1 MSPRLGLAKLAL
13 GHVRNKETASVAP
26 GWPSNLGNPKHG
38 ISAEAASRDDPLGGS
53 GRLLPPEPFVVNLP
67 NSEVEGVRVGL
78 FGVVRPIGDVEY
90 VEDRVCT
97 FAGEADWLAAGADE
111 DEFDLVG
118 DLTRSLDTFITQLPG
133 RFPAQILPGHRCCR
147 LVERVKL
154 ARDLEDDIHASE
166 AIRIPLSNRGCR
178 RRPTTGVFGL
188 SAWARNSPLPALGG
202 SHVHRNPPVALPPTV
217 PASELDEVVKGARVR
232 HIRGTQDGP
241 LVKVVRRR
249 NVFEG
254 PPEVRDEE

>member
-38 ISAEAASRDDPLGGS
+38 ISAEAASRDDPPGGS

-97 FAGEADWLAAGADE
+97 FASEPDWLGAGADE

-166 AIRIPLSNRGCR
+166 AIRIPP
-178 RRPTTGVFGL
+178 RP
-188 SAWARNSPLPALGG
+188 RM
-202 SHVHRNPPVALPPTV
+202 PT
-217 PASELDEVVKGARVR
+217 PTDAGRVSS
-232 HIRGTQDGP
+232 GP
-241 LVKVVRRR
+241 LLASTRAFGASRAGYRGRAGACCQSGHPARCPREKLGTRGKSWVSYPRALTLAETWHGGRGIAFGANHPR
-249 NVFEG
+249 
-254 PPEVRDEE
+254 P